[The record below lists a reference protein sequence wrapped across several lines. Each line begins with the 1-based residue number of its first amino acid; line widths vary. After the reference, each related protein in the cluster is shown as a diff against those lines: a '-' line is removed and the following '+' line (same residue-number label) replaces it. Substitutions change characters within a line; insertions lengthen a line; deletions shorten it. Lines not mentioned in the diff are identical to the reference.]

1 MFKSDPITYKG
12 VASYRGIDLGW
23 VAIGG
28 PRNKKETER
37 LLNVTN
43 RIWPQ
48 YSNKVKALSF
58 H

>member
-1 MFKSDPITYKG
+1 MLKSDPITYKG

-48 YSNKVKALSF
+48 YSNKVKVLSF
-58 H
+58 N